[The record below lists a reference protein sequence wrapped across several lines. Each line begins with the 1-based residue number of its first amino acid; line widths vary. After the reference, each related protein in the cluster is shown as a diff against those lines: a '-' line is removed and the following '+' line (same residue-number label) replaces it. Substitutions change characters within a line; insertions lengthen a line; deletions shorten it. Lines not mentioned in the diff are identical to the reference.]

1 MNNYIN
7 ITEEE
12 YDSPIYRIFSID
24 RLLELFEL
32 KKNTIV
38 RPILWD
44 DPFENLVF
52 KSNGIMNSSTK
63 IVFGNR
69 DNFYGQ
75 CWSLHRETDAMWRI
89 YSPDKNGVK
98 VKTTIRKLLE
108 SLYEKA
114 EFNVISCWIGKVEY
128 LSQKAILEEFSTAGI
143 MKPVI
148 MDQSGKGQVST
159 LLLKREEFAH
169 EKEVRLIYN
178 RENSNMEEKIY
189 QYEINL
195 LELIDQ
201 IVFDPRMSDYTIAAI
216 TGFLKSK
223 GFSKYMG
230 KSKLYQLPKN
240 FEVNF

>member
-7 ITEEE
+7 ISEGE
-12 YDSPIYRIFSID
+12 YDNAIYRIFSID

-38 RPILWD
+38 RPSLWD

-52 KSNGIMNSSTK
+52 KSIGKMGPKMEVTFKS
-63 IVFGNR
+63 R

-98 VKTTIRKLLE
+98 VRTTIKKLLG
-108 SLYEKA
+108 SLYS
-114 EFNVISCWIGKVEY
+114 NVDYGIVSCWIGKVQY
-128 LSQKAILEEFSTAGI
+128 LTQKDIIEEFSNKHI
-143 MKPVI
+143 MHPVI
-148 MDQSGKGQVST
+148 LDPSGKGQVST

-178 RENSNMEEKIY
+178 REGSKTDENIY
-189 QYEINL
+189 QYPIDP
-195 LELIDQ
+195 LEFIDQ
-201 IVFDPRMSDYTIAAI
+201 IVFDPRMSGYTIAAI
-216 TGFLKSK
+216 TDFLKSR
-223 GFSKYMG
+223 GFSKYIG
-230 KSKLYQLPKN
+230 KSKLYQMPKN
-240 FEVNF
+240 FIINF